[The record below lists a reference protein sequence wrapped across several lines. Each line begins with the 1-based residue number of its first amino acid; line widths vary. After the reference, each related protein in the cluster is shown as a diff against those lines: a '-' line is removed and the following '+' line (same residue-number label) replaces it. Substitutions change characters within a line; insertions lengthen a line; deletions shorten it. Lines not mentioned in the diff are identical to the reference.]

1 MKAISREI
9 TYRTVI
15 EQVFFDDDSE
25 LIIKTGWAEGDGG
38 ELDITATWVTP
49 EPKWAEGM
57 TAQQLD
63 ELTREEVNV

>member
-63 ELTREEVNV
+63 ELTREEANV